1 MADFI
6 SLHHEEWVA
15 LISGLRFSAAV
26 AQAKVIFIP
35 VVILVLGLSLLIW
48 LYRLE
53 KEREWNAFILWL
65 IFSSAI
71 ILSSFRTQKVV
82 VELNPIVLNSNSMIL
97 GLKKEDIKVNEKNQ
111 TIYYN
116 PEASGISALLAIP
129 DKLAS
134 LMFNFMDVAL
144 VQKLAGQAKTVPL
157 DNLACK
163 DPRFVAGLVQL
174 LTLDWA
180 LGLSLRIND
189 DVRVFDTRVRAFEE
203 CYRRGFKGKVE
214 AGEVLNNSVWY
225 GSSKTDSTQ
234 NSPDVKLKLDGKAF
248 AETIGR
254 GIITTLNAAPFL
266 IFLLPFSKKVVI
278 GASLLAFVAGVGTKF
293 YELYNQR
300 LGKVDCG
307 KFVEVFKDATEQ
319 IVANCEK
326 LLGVEMK
333 KDEKKTF
340 VNAVLACLT
349 NPDKMPSLGSADD
362 TNKAKAQCSELRQKT
377 LWALEMA
384 KEAVDENMHI
394 GTGGGVK
401 KFAAEVVTDLKSWW
415 FSTTYMAYPLKFDL
429 LAKGQGIVLA
439 LLIGIFPFVAVLSV
453 IPTEGRFMNWPLL
466 LNYMIAY
473 FMVKMWIPLMFFI
486 VNVATHN
493 LARITGG

>member
-26 AQAKVIFIP
+26 AQAQVIFIP

-82 VELNPIVLNSNSMIL
+82 VELNPIVLNSNSMTL
-97 GLKKEDIKVNEKNQ
+97 GLEKKDIKVNEKNR

-134 LMFNFMDVAL
+134 LMFNFMDVSL
-144 VQKLAGQAKTVPL
+144 VQRLTGQAKTVPL

-163 DPRFVAGLVQL
+163 DPRYVAGLVQL

-180 LGLSLRIND
+180 LGLSLRRD
-189 DVRVFDTRVRAFEE
+189 DKVEVFDARVRAFES
-203 CYRRGFKGKVE
+203 CYRNGFKGQ
-214 AGEVLNNSVWY
+214 AGI
-225 GSSKTDSTQ
+225 GSTQ
-234 NSPDVKLKLDGKAF
+234 IWIDIDGKAVLD
-248 AETIGR
+248 AIER
-254 GIITTLNAAPFL
+254 GAITLFQASPFIL
-266 IFLLPFSKKVVI
+266 PLLPFSMK
-278 GASLLAFVAGVGTKF
+278 LAFGAAFIATIAGVSTKV
-293 YELYNQR
+293 YDILTSEDGK
-300 LGKVDCG
+300 GKVNCR
-307 KFVEVFKDATEQ
+307 KFVDAFKMTTEQ

-326 LLGVEMK
+326 LLGVEME
-333 KDEKKTF
+333 KDQKKTF

-349 NPDKMPSLGSADD
+349 NPDKMPSLGSNKE
-362 TNKAKAQCSELRQKT
+362 TNEAKAQCSALRKKT
-377 LWALEMA
+377 LLVLERA
-384 KEAVDENMHI
+384 KEAVD
-394 GTGGGVK
+394 K
-401 KFAAEVVTDLKSWW
+401 KTNISSDSPIKNFLAGVVTDVKSWW

-453 IPTEGRFMNWPLL
+453 IPMEGRFMNWPLL
-466 LNYMIAY
+466 LSYMIAY